1 MEHKPRSEG
10 FSPGNERKAFRPLI
24 DKNIYSF
31 AKIWV
36 FYFKFGI
43 WVYRGSRLFIGFN
56 AFLVK
61 LPLNYTV
68 FLLEKI

>member
-1 MEHKPRSEG
+1 MG
-10 FSPGNERKAFRPLI
+10 I
-24 DKNIYSF
+24 
-31 AKIWV
+31 

-43 WVYRGSRLFIGFN
+43 WVYPGSRLFIGLN

-61 LPLNYTV
+61 TPRNYTV